1 MAAVTALFMIVID
14 TTKISVSI
22 VPTAIF
28 VVLYGVMRAFK
39 QATNASVN
47 SLQVDIVDYEFYL
60 HGKYLGPLV
69 SSVSNVLG
77 KIFDS
82 ISSVIIAGDVVPLVG
97 YPRVGFSGVC
107 DRHALV
113 SADEGKDGGNP
124 NCKQSAQRVKCCRL
138 RGGTGCKGKCRK

>member
-82 ISSVIIAGDVVPLVG
+82 ISSVIIAGCLG
-97 YPRVGFSGVC
+97 MLG
-107 DRHALV
+107 
-113 SADEGKDGGNP
+113 
-124 NCKQSAQRVKCCRL
+124 
-138 RGGTGCKGKCRK
+138 

>member
-1 MAAVTALFMIVID
+1 
-14 TTKISVSI
+14 
-22 VPTAIF
+22 
-28 VVLYGVMRAFK
+28 MRAFK

-82 ISSVIIAGDVVPLVG
+82 ISSVIIAGCLGMLGYIDTMPQPGDAMSNVLLGVTLFLWLGIPALGSLASVIAMHWYPLTKEKMVEIQTANKARKEQNAADYEVEQAAKENVG
-97 YPRVGFSGVC
+97 S
-107 DRHALV
+107 
-113 SADEGKDGGNP
+113 K
-124 NCKQSAQRVKCCRL
+124 
-138 RGGTGCKGKCRK
+138 